1 MSENSGTYANA
12 HLCDEWLLALYN
24 KSLPKTNLQFLYV
37 GGKNAVLAAKT
48 DVVITQEAAVEAG
61 KIAAAQA
68 KKKLEKHV
76 KTPVVA
82 EVDEGDEEDEDEDED
97 DDESDDEVKQCL
109 HFFPVSQKVNVLVSN
124 H

>member
-1 MSENSGTYANA
+1 M
-12 HLCDEWLLALYN
+12 
-24 KSLPKTNLQFLYV
+24 QFLYV
-37 GGKNAVLAAKT
+37 GGKNAVSAAKT

-82 EVDEGDEEDEDEDED
+82 EVDEDDEEDEDDD

-109 HFFPVSQKVNVLVSN
+109 HFFPVSQRVNMLVSN